1 MTSKGCYQKHH
12 LLLLT
17 FPQRSRAAKLAWLKL
32 WTTNG
37 LEMFE
42 IYHDLPL
49 TPCDFSDASKW
60 KYDTSVRE
68 FFVETTTKQTI
79 KQSELLRQQEVSD
92 LGDTLQHLN
101 TTMLPEY
108 LWVMGTL
115 CMARTKEQVRAE
127 PIAAPSA
134 PLALVDESGVTPE
147 PEKMGEKVLTYGL
160 SIPQFL
166 THICFLSNFLSPLQR
181 RCSPIWSSSWTASM
195 VVWCNVTNFLVQLRS
210 MPGKPLPVKSFSTK
224 TFSIVWYIHGFLL
237 ICYPVL

>member
-1 MTSKGCYQKHH
+1 
-12 LLLLT
+12 
-17 FPQRSRAAKLAWLKL
+17 
-32 WTTNG
+32 
-37 LEMFE
+37 MFD
-42 IYHDLPL
+42 IYHDIPL

-68 FFVETTTKQTI
+68 YFVETTTKQTI

-115 CMARTKEQVRAE
+115 CMPRTKEQVRAE

-134 PLALVDESGVTPE
+134 PLALVDESGITPE
-147 PEKMGEKVLTYGL
+147 PEKMGEKVLTYGF

-166 THICFLSNFLSPLQR
+166 TYIFFLLNFLSPLQR

-195 VVWCNVTNFLVQLRS
+195 VV
-210 MPGKPLPVKSFSTK
+210 
-224 TFSIVWYIHGFLL
+224 
-237 ICYPVL
+237 